1 MPAVK
6 PGRRSRRWRDAVRAA
21 LAASAGDFAARA
33 GEAFTLAA
41 GLWAERLCNQAEGQ
55 TNEEADRFRYYLRTP
70 PDEGDLAVLGELRGR
85 LAEYLQALDAWAPA
99 KDADL
104 RETAAISAGPRTRH
118 SGQCIVCSQMETI
131 LIERLSR
138 DQFLLATREH
148 DQEQHA
154 RAGGFCPL
162 HTWQYAHVASP
173 LGIAA
178 GYAKLAAATADA
190 LDSIRQRSGTSQE
203 LAQQM
208 GRFLAEDVCPA
219 CEALAGC
226 ERHEVSRVAQA
237 HQDAGA
243 GPLCLRHLTLVLAD
257 SPSIPS
263 GQALVSA
270 LAATL
275 RRASGDMRAYA
286 LKREA
291 LQKSEVT
298 ADEASAHA
306 DTLRLLAGH
315 PTLVLPW
322 GNASPRDQTGSDS

>member
-1 MPAVK
+1 M
-6 PGRRSRRWRDAVRAA
+6 
-21 LAASAGDFAARA
+21 
-33 GEAFTLAA
+33 EA
-41 GLWAERLCNQAEGQ
+41 
-55 TNEEADRFRYYLRTP
+55 
-70 PDEGDLAVLGELRGR
+70 
-85 LAEYLQALDAWAPA
+85 
-99 KDADL
+99 
-104 RETAAISAGPRTRH
+104 
-118 SGQCIVCSQMETI
+118 I

-162 HTWQYAHVASP
+162 HTWQYAHMASP

-208 GRFLAEDVCPA
+208 GRFLADYVCPA

-226 ERHEVSRVAQA
+226 ERHEVARIAQA

-243 GPLCLRHLTLVLAD
+243 GALCLRHLTLVLAD

-263 GQALVSA
+263 GQALASV

-275 RRASGDMRAYA
+275 RRASGDMRPYA

-291 LQKSEVT
+291 LQKNEIN
-298 ADEASAHA
+298 ADEASAHVA
-306 DTLRLLAGH
+306 TLRLLAGQ
-315 PTLVLPW
+315 PALVLPW
-322 GNASPRDQTGSDS
+322 ANASARPDWS